1 MMLSRTKLDTQTQ
14 LEVDLVNHYKIFK
27 RHSSHLPVGFES
39 TIVKY
44 QALLTKHQ
52 KEDHQMVLLTGRDGS
67 GKSCLMSHLAK
78 TSGELVSKDVGV
90 ILRYLANMNPPYNIS
105 DLFSSICKQI
115 SLVLKTS
122 IEFTPAK
129 SYSELKESF
138 SCLLKTVARDKQSF
152 LIVLDG
158 LDSVRPLSNQNPNEN
173 AERFDWLTMKLPK
186 NIHIVASFL
195 TSVRTEEELVRMKD
209 RLFYS
214 ENLLSIPSL
223 EENHVTQI
231 VKDMLK
237 KNHRRLEQDQVDAVL
252 NAVKSSG
259 SPMLVELI
267 MQDAMTWKPC
277 CDCEVPDT
285 IVDVV
290 HSVSS
295 QDFSSVL
302 VSSIT
307 SKMHVSGS
315 CSYSS
320 MNIMGFQL

>member
-1 MMLSRTKLDTQTQ
+1 MLSRTKLDTQTQ

-27 RHSSHLPVGFES
+27 RYSSHLPVGFENV
-39 TIVKY
+39 IAKY
-44 QALLTKHQ
+44 QTLLTKHQ

-78 TSGELVSKDVGV
+78 TSGELVEKDVVV
-90 ILRYLANMNPPYNIS
+90 ILRYLADVNPPHNIS

-115 SLVLKTS
+115 SFVLQTP

-129 SYSELKESF
+129 SYAELKESF
-138 SCLLKTVARDKQSF
+138 SGLLKTVARAKQSF

-158 LDSVRPLSNQNPNEN
+158 LDSVRPMSNQNTNEN
-173 AERFDWLTMKLPK
+173 KKKFDWLTMKLPK
-186 NIHIVASFL
+186 NMHIVASFL
-195 TSVRTEEELVRMKD
+195 TSVRTEEELVRIKD

-214 ENLLSIPSL
+214 ENLLSIPTL

-231 VKDMLK
+231 AKDMLK
-237 KNHRRLEQDQVDAVL
+237 KNHRRLEQDQLDAVL

-259 SPMLVELI
+259 SPLHLELV

-295 QDFSSVL
+295 EKDF
-302 VSSIT
+302 
-307 SKMHVSGS
+307 
-315 CSYSS
+315 
-320 MNIMGFQL
+320 